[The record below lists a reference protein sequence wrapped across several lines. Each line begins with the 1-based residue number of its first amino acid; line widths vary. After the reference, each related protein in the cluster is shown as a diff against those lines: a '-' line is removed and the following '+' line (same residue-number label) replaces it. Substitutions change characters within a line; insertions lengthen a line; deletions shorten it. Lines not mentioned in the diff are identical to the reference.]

1 MLQLFQDSQQQRQRV
16 NNEVTNIG
24 NLDSK
29 SFQLMLIEKS
39 LKPVKVSKNI
49 AYQQVSNGGDLP
61 EVSSDEEEEKIEIVC
76 K

>member
-1 MLQLFQDSQQQRQRV
+1 
-16 NNEVTNIG
+16 
-24 NLDSK
+24 
-29 SFQLMLIEKS
+29 MLIEKS